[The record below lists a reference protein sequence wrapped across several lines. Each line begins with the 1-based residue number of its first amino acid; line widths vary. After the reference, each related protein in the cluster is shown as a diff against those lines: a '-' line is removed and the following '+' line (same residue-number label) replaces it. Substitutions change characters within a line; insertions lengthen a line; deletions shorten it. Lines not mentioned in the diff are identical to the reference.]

1 MKTLQKQLVKRG
13 FNAELSMDGI
23 NVYDLIDDDYI
34 LIELSEDGYIYLAT
48 ENFTIRVENNLNDII
63 DGLIDLMD

>member
-1 MKTLQKQLVKRG
+1 MKTLQKQLEKRG

-34 LIELSEDGYIYLAT
+34 QIELSEDGYIYLET
-48 ENFTIRVENNLNDII
+48 ENSSMRVKNSLNDII
-63 DGLIDLMD
+63 DGLIDCMD